1 MCQIW
6 NVKWSSSE
14 TLAKEAL
21 VSAMAAGEHRYEDS
35 YFMKHAR
42 DNNRNEKYL
51 EESRAKKLKT
61 NGSIASVTATS
72 LSSGKATKDT
82 IDSKLQ

>member
-42 DNNRNEKYL
+42 DNNNNEKYL

-61 NGSIASVTATS
+61 NGS
-72 LSSGKATKDT
+72 SGKATKDT

>member
-42 DNNRNEKYL
+42 DNNKNEIYL